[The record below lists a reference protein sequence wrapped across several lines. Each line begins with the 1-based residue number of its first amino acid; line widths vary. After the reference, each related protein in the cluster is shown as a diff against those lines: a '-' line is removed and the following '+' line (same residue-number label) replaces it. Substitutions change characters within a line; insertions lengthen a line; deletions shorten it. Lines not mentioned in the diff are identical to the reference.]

1 MQVWGNEEA
10 GLQITEGS
18 EPLVTANRFLR
29 QGGRAAVQEPLGQV
43 QERER
48 KEREQR
54 RQQRQRDMTL
64 APSAALDGSPA
75 IWIHC
80 GGRGTLEGTNP
91 SPSPSPDPNP
101 YPSPDSDPYPNPNPN
116 PNPDQ
121 ARSRVTRS
129 RPRAGTASWW
139 GRYTYYGYTTTMA
152 ILTHLP
158 NDFYLLTRLMQ
169 GAAPLLRANRVH
181 NNRKAGVLFQEGG
194 GGTLLEC
201 EIARNSVGVECF
213 DDAQPTVRGTRE
225 MHQQKIHPYS
235 LADSLT
241 R

>member
-29 QGGRAAVQEPLGQV
+29 QGGRAAVQEPLGQVQANPNPNQNPNPNPNLNPNPNQV

-139 GRYTYYGYTTTMA
+139 GRYTYYGYITTMA

-158 NDFYLLTRLMQ
+158 
-169 GAAPLLRANRVH
+169 
-181 NNRKAGVLFQEGG
+181 
-194 GGTLLEC
+194 
-201 EIARNSVGVECF
+201 S
-213 DDAQPTVRGTRE
+213 
-225 MHQQKIHPYS
+225 
-235 LADSLT
+235 
-241 R
+241 

>member
-1 MQVWGNEEA
+1 MV
-10 GLQITEGS
+10 
-18 EPLVTANRFLR
+18 
-29 QGGRAAVQEPLGQV
+29 GQV
-43 QERER
+43 Y
-48 KEREQR
+48 
-54 RQQRQRDMTL
+54 L
-64 APSAALDGSPA
+64 L
-75 IWIHC
+75 W
-80 GGRGTLEGTNP
+80 L
-91 SPSPSPDPNP
+91 
-101 YPSPDSDPYPNPNPN
+101 YY
-116 PNPDQ
+116 
-121 ARSRVTRS
+121 
-129 RPRAGTASWW
+129 
-139 GRYTYYGYTTTMA
+139 YYGHPHPLT
-152 ILTHLP
+152 ILMI
-158 NDFYLLTRLMQ
+158 YLRTCLMQ